1 MDRWRKDVWLQ
12 GVSTRKP
19 LTEPTMQTITEKING
34 FEEKFNQYFE
44 GMYNA
49 IERNYI
55 AKHSKV

>member
-1 MDRWRKDVWLQ
+1 VKLQ
-12 GVSTRKP
+12 GIFTRKP
-19 LTEPTMQTITEKING
+19 LTEPTMQTITEKINR

-49 IERNYI
+49 IERNNI